1 MRILLTGGCGFIGKY
16 LLPLLDKHQIL
27 MVGRRDF
34 EGFKNNISYLQGNL
48 SNLSELEEKIL
59 AFSPE
64 ACIHLAWEGI
74 PDYSFATCL
83 KNFNATIR

>member
-16 LLPLLDKHQIL
+16 LLPLLDKHQTL

-34 EGFKNNISYLQGNL
+34 ESSQDNVSYVRGNL
-48 SNLSELEEKIL
+48 SSLSELEEKIV

-74 PDYSFATCL
+74 PDYSFSNC
-83 KNFNATIR
+83 FW